1 MSYRND
7 KTYCASSRRHGK
19 HHGSFTP
26 SRSGRSD
33 RHGSDRHGSD
43 RHGSDR
49 HGSGRYESH
58 REQSHRG
65 YSSRDSG
72 RYSEY
77 DEYSTRDCNDDYES
91 GHESSYR
98 PTSDSGNDSN
108 GQGSSNNPGLPIN
121 LPAQPVRQVYVETSY
136 KRKGCADGDCDSD
149 YSWVWFIVIVIVI
162 IIIIAAIA
170 AAAGGNW
177 VGNQAGR
184 FTRGW

>member
-43 RHGSDR
+43 RYD
-49 HGSGRYESH
+49 SH
-58 REQSHRG
+58 REHSHRG

-91 GHESSYR
+91 GHESYR
-98 PTSDSGNDSN
+98 SGRNSGNESDGQSNSNAQGAAANIAALN
-108 GQGSSNNPGLPIN
+108 GQN
-121 LPAQPVRQVYVETSY
+121 LAAQPVRQVYVETNY
-136 KRKGCADGDCDSD
+136 KRKGCADGDCDND
-149 YSWVWFIVIVIVI
+149 YSWVWFIVIVIII